1 MAQIR
6 RFLHLTGREKL
17 LFFEACILLLLSNL
31 SVKTV
36 AFRHIDSCLRHLYN
50 RSRDSFVRSDDVKN
64 DIKLIDLSLS
74 RAANVLPL
82 NSLCLSR
89 SIAKLIMLRRRG
101 VPAVLFAGVK
111 FLEDSSLWA
120 HAWVRAG
127 DCVMDRNSDGSDNAE
142 FTVLV
147 KIGQESSHD
156 PSCNPV

>member
-1 MAQIR
+1 MGKFR
-6 RFLHLTGREKL
+6 KFWSLTGREKL

-31 SVKTV
+31 SVKTF
-36 AFRHIDSCLRHLYN
+36 AFRHIESYLRAHWN
-50 RSRDSFVRSDDVKN
+50 DHSRNVDRPDDIKN

-74 RAANVLPL
+74 RAANALPL
-82 NSLCLSR
+82 NSLCLSQ

-127 DCVMDRNSDGSDNAE
+127 DDVTDRNSDGSDNDE

-147 KIGQESSHD
+147 KIGQEPSHD